1 MYPENDWI
9 RFADVL
15 QNDVSVFSSSDRTS
29 LINDAFALAASG
41 RLKYSQAL
49 NLTLYLGS
57 KERCSSSWQTAF
69 LAIDNMADILYFNPI
84 YAKLVSYLSDLLKK
98 PYEELGWYFQSQ
110 DSLEQIKLRTLI
122 LKKMCTYGSDASAK
136 AGEMLL
142 DWKNTGNK
150 IDPNLREVVY
160 RFGMKKVGD
169 MGVWKWMLEKYRNE
183 SNAQEKQKLL
193 LGLTSVSEPWI
204 LSHFLYL
211 AEDSRYFL
219 LHHLF
224 TFFKIASFPL
234 FICSIVRSQDYF
246 ILLTYMAWNPVGQ
259 SIVWDYVRENWPKL
273 VDRFTLNDRYM
284 GKMISDITK
293 KFSSST
299 RLEEMKAFFAKY
311 PNAGKVSTMY
321 QKYLYLIHFLTSL

>member
-1 MYPENDWI
+1 MYPEDDWI

-69 LAIDNMADILYFNPI
+69 LAIDNIADILYFNPM

-98 PYEELGWYFQSQ
+98 PYEELGWSFQSQ

-150 IDPNLREVVY
+150 IDPNLREIVY

-211 AEDSRYFL
+211 AEDSRYVFSVTSSIYDLQNCIFFHCLFAALCAVKITLFYSLTWLGIQWDNL
-219 LHHLF
+219 LFGTMFEKTGPNSLIDLH
-224 TFFKIASFPL
+224 S
-234 FICSIVRSQDYF
+234 
-246 ILLTYMAWNPVGQ
+246 
-259 SIVWDYVRENWPKL
+259 
-273 VDRFTLNDRYM
+273 
-284 GKMISDITK
+284 MIDTWG
-293 KFSSST
+293 
-299 RLEEMKAFFAKY
+299 R
-311 PNAGKVSTMY
+311 
-321 QKYLYLIHFLTSL
+321 